1 MKRILLT
8 NDDGIYSPGIL
19 ALHKKI
25 KSLGEVTVVAPDAE
39 RSAQGHA
46 ITLSVP
52 LRVNEVRRS
61 ALPFPVKGQDKGK
74 IFGYAISGTPA
85 DCVKIALMSIMKNKK
100 PDLIISGVNRG
111 PNLGVNVL
119 YSGTVSG
126 ATEGAILGVPSF
138 AVSLASFKWENFQAA
153 IDFSHKLAKVMLDKK
168 LPINTLLN
176 VNVPALPKSKIKG
189 VRITR
194 QGMSTFYK
202 EDYDRRE
209 DPNKRVYYWLCS
221 YKAAVS
227 GDGLVDAV
235 AVRDGHISI
244 TPLHYDM
251 TDYKDLEILS
261 DAGKRLF
268 K

>member
-25 KSLGEVTVVAPDAE
+25 RSLGEVTVVAPDAE

-52 LRVNEVRRS
+52 LCVNEVRR
-61 ALPFPVKGQDKGK
+61 DGK
-74 IFGYAISGTPA
+74 FFGHAISGTPA

-138 AVSLASFKWENFQAA
+138 AVSLNSFKWENFQAA
-153 IDFSHKLAKVMLDKK
+153 VDFSHKLAKMMLDKK
-168 LPINTLLN
+168 LPVNTLLN

-209 DPNKRVYYWLCS
+209 DPNRRVYYWLCS

-227 GDGLVDAV
+227 GDELVDAV

-268 K
+268 R

>member
-8 NDDGIYSPGIL
+8 NDDGIYSAGIL

-52 LRVNEVRRS
+52 LRVNEIRRE
-61 ALPFPVKGQDKGK
+61 GK
-74 IFGYAISGTPA
+74 FFGYAITGTPA
-85 DCVKIALMSIMKNKK
+85 DCVKIALMSIMKDKK

-111 PNLGVNVL
+111 PNLGINVL

-138 AVSLASFKWENFQAA
+138 AVSLASFKWESFQAA
-153 IDFSHKLAKVMLDKK
+153 VDFSHRLAKMMLDRK
-168 LPINTLLN
+168 LPVNTLLN

-202 EDYDRRE
+202 EAYDRRE
-209 DPNKRVYYWLCS
+209 DPNRRIYYWLCS

-235 AVRDGHISI
+235 AVRDGYISI

-251 TDYKDLEILS
+251 TDYEDFGKLS
-261 DAGKRLF
+261 DAGKKLF

>member
-8 NDDGIYSPGIL
+8 NDDGIYSPGIS
-19 ALHKKI
+19 ALYKKI
-25 KSLGEVTVVAPDAE
+25 EPLGEVTVVAPDAE

-52 LRVNEVRRS
+52 LRVNEARRE
-61 ALPFPVKGQDKGK
+61 GK
-74 IFGYAISGTPA
+74 FFGYAISGTPA
-85 DCVKIALMSIMKNKK
+85 DCVKIALMSIMKKKK

-153 IDFSHKLAKVMLDKK
+153 LDFSQKLAKMMLRKE
-168 LPINTLLN
+168 LPVNTLLN
-176 VNVPALPKSKIKG
+176 VNVPALSRSKIKG
-189 VRITR
+189 VKITR

-202 EDYDRRE
+202 EGYDRRE

-221 YKAAVS
+221 NKAGVT
-227 GDGLVDAV
+227 GDELVDAV
-235 AVRDGHISI
+235 AVRDGYISI

-251 TDYKDLEILS
+251 TDYKDFEILS
-261 DAGKRLF
+261 DAREKLF

>member
-8 NDDGIYSPGIL
+8 NDDGIYSAGIL

-52 LRVNEVRRS
+52 LRVNEVRRE
-61 ALPFPVKGQDKGK
+61 GK
-74 IFGYAISGTPA
+74 FFGYAITGTPA
-85 DCVKIALMSIMKNKK
+85 DCVKIALMSIMRDKK

-111 PNLGVNVL
+111 PNLGINVL

-138 AVSLASFKWENFQAA
+138 AVSLNSFKWENFQAA
-153 IDFSHKLAKVMLDKK
+153 VDFSHKLAKMMLERK
-168 LPINTLLN
+168 LPVNTLLN

-209 DPNKRVYYWLCS
+209 DPNRRVYYWLCS

-227 GDGLVDAV
+227 GDGFVDAV

-244 TPLHYDM
+244 TPLNYDM

-261 DAGKRLF
+261 DAGKKLF
-268 K
+268 R

>member
-8 NDDGIYSPGIL
+8 NDDGIYSQGIL

-25 KSLGEVTVVAPDAE
+25 RSLGEVTVVAPDAE

-52 LRVNEVRRS
+52 LRVNEARR
-61 ALPFPVKGQDKGK
+61 DGK
-74 IFGYAISGTPA
+74 FFGYAISGTPA
-85 DCVKIALMSIMKNKK
+85 DCVKIALMSIMKDKK
-100 PDLIISGVNRG
+100 PNLIISGVNRG

-138 AVSLASFKWENFQAA
+138 AVSLNSFKWENFQAA
-153 IDFSHKLAKVMLDKK
+153 VDFSRKLAKMMLEKK
-168 LPINTLLN
+168 LPVNTLLN
-176 VNVPALPKSKIKG
+176 VNVPALPKPKIKG

-209 DPNKRVYYWLCS
+209 DPNRRVYYWLCS

-227 GDGLVDAV
+227 GDELVDAV
-235 AVRDGHISI
+235 AVRDGYISM

-261 DAGKRLF
+261 DAGKGLF

>member
-8 NDDGIYSPGIL
+8 NDDGIYSQGIL

-25 KSLGEVTVVAPDAE
+25 RSLGEVTVVAPDAE

-52 LRVNEVRRS
+52 LRVNEVRR
-61 ALPFPVKGQDKGK
+61 DGK
-74 IFGYAISGTPA
+74 FFGHAISGTPA

-138 AVSLASFKWENFQAA
+138 AVSLNSFKWENFQAA
-153 IDFSHKLAKVMLDKK
+153 VDFSHKLAKMMLDKK
-168 LPINTLLN
+168 LPVNTLLN

-209 DPNKRVYYWLCS
+209 DPNRRVYYWLCS

-227 GDGLVDAV
+227 GDELVDAV

-268 K
+268 R

>member
-8 NDDGIYSPGIL
+8 NDDGIYSQGIL

-25 KSLGEVTVVAPDAE
+25 RSLGEVTVVAPDAE

-52 LRVNEVRRS
+52 LRVNEARR
-61 ALPFPVKGQDKGK
+61 DGK
-74 IFGYAISGTPA
+74 FFGHAISGTPA

-138 AVSLASFKWENFQAA
+138 AVSLNSFKWENFQAA
-153 IDFSHKLAKVMLDKK
+153 VDFSHKLAKMMLDKK
-168 LPINTLLN
+168 LPVNTLLN

-209 DPNKRVYYWLCS
+209 DPNRRVYYWLCS

-227 GDGLVDAV
+227 GDELVDAV

-268 K
+268 R

>member
-8 NDDGIYSPGIL
+8 NDDGIYSAGIL
-19 ALHKKI
+19 ELHKRLRF
-25 KSLGEVTVVAPDAE
+25 LGEVTVVAPDAE

-52 LRVNEVRRS
+52 LRVNEARRE
-61 ALPFPVKGQDKGK
+61 GK
-74 IFGYAISGTPA
+74 FFGYAITGTPA
-85 DCVKIALMSIMKNKK
+85 DCVKIGLMYIMKDKR

-111 PNLGVNVL
+111 PNLGINVL

-138 AVSLASFKWENFQAA
+138 AVSLASFKWEKFQAA
-153 IDFSHKLAKVMLDKK
+153 VDFSHKLAKMILDKK

-189 VRITR
+189 VKITR
-194 QGMSTFYK
+194 QGMSTLYK
-202 EDYDRRE
+202 EAYDMRE
-209 DPNKRVYYWLCS
+209 DPNRRLYYWLCS
-221 YKAAVS
+221 YRAEVK
-227 GDGLVDAV
+227 GDELVDAV
-235 AVRDGHISI
+235 AVRDGYISI

-251 TDYKDLEILS
+251 TDYKDFEILS
-261 DAGKRLF
+261 DARKKLF

>member
-25 KSLGEVTVVAPDAE
+25 RSLGEVTVVAPDAE

-52 LRVNEVRRS
+52 LRVNEVRR
-61 ALPFPVKGQDKGK
+61 DGK
-74 IFGYAISGTPA
+74 FFGHAISGTPA

-138 AVSLASFKWENFQAA
+138 AVSLNSFKWENFQAA
-153 IDFSHKLAKVMLDKK
+153 VDFSHKLAKMMLDKK
-168 LPINTLLN
+168 LPVNTLLN

-209 DPNKRVYYWLCS
+209 DPNRRVYYWLCS

-227 GDGLVDAV
+227 GDELVDAV

-268 K
+268 R

>member
-8 NDDGIYSPGIL
+8 NDDGIYSAGIL

-52 LRVNEVRRS
+52 LRVNEVRRE
-61 ALPFPVKGQDKGK
+61 GK
-74 IFGYAISGTPA
+74 FFGYAITGTPA
-85 DCVKIALMSIMKNKK
+85 DCVKIALMSIMKDKK

-111 PNLGVNVL
+111 PNLGINVL

-138 AVSLASFKWENFQAA
+138 AVSLNSFKWENFQAA
-153 IDFSHKLAKVMLDKK
+153 VDFSHKLAKMMLTKK
-168 LPINTLLN
+168 LPVNTLLN

-209 DPNKRVYYWLCS
+209 DPNRRVYYWLCS
-221 YKAAVS
+221 HKAAVS
-227 GDGLVDAV
+227 GDGLIDAV

-261 DAGKRLF
+261 DAGKKLF

>member
-8 NDDGIYSPGIL
+8 NDDGIHSQGIL
-19 ALHKKI
+19 ALYKKI
-25 KSLGEVTVVAPDAE
+25 RTLGEVTVVAPDAE

-52 LRVNEVRRS
+52 LRVNKVCNE
-61 ALPFPVKGQDKGK
+61 GK
-74 IFGYAISGTPA
+74 FFGYAISGTPA
-85 DCVKIALMSIMKNKK
+85 DCVKIAMMSIMKDRK

-138 AVSLASFKWENFQAA
+138 AVSLNSFKWEKYEASVEFAR
-153 IDFSHKLAKVMLDKK
+153 KLAKMMLEKK
-168 LPINTLLN
+168 LPVNTLLN
-176 VNVPALPKSKIKG
+176 VNVPALPRPKIRG
-189 VRITR
+189 VKITR

-202 EDYDRRE
+202 EDYDMRE
-209 DPNKRVYYWLCS
+209 DPNRRTYYWLCS

-227 GDGLVDAV
+227 GDAMVDAV
-235 AVRDGHISI
+235 AVRDGYISV

-261 DAGKRLF
+261 DAGKKLF
-268 K
+268 E

>member
-1 MKRILLT
+1 
-8 NDDGIYSPGIL
+8 
-19 ALHKKI
+19 
-25 KSLGEVTVVAPDAE
+25 
-39 RSAQGHA
+39 
-46 ITLSVP
+46 
-52 LRVNEVRRS
+52 
-61 ALPFPVKGQDKGK
+61 
-74 IFGYAISGTPA
+74 
-85 DCVKIALMSIMKNKK
+85 SIMKDSK

-138 AVSLASFKWENFQAA
+138 AVSLNSFKWEKFDAA
-153 IDFSHKLAKVMLDKK
+153 VDFSCKLAKMMLEKR
-168 LPINTLLN
+168 LPVNTLLN
-176 VNVPALPKSKIKG
+176 VNVPALPKSAIKG
-189 VRITR
+189 VKITR

-202 EDYDRRE
+202 ESYDRRE

-221 YKAAVS
+221 HKADVS
-227 GDGLVDAV
+227 GDGMVDAV
-235 AVRDGHISI
+235 AVRDGYISI

-261 DAGKRLF
+261 DAGKGIF

>member
-8 NDDGIYSPGIL
+8 NDDGIYSQGIL

-52 LRVNEVRRS
+52 LRVNEVRRE
-61 ALPFPVKGQDKGK
+61 GK
-74 IFGYAISGTPA
+74 FFGYAISGTPA

-153 IDFSHKLAKVMLDKK
+153 VDFSHKLAKTMLDKK
-168 LPINTLLN
+168 LPVNTLLN

-209 DPNKRVYYWLCS
+209 DPNRRVYYWLCS
-221 YKAAVS
+221 YKAEVS
-227 GDGLVDAV
+227 GDELVDAV
-235 AVRDGHISI
+235 AVRDGRISV

>member
-8 NDDGIYSPGIL
+8 NDDGIHSPGIL
-19 ALHKKI
+19 ELYRRI
-25 KSLGEVTVVAPDAE
+25 KTLGEVTVVAPDAE

-52 LRVNEVRRS
+52 LRVNETS
-61 ALPFPVKGQDKGK
+61 HEGK
-74 IFGYAISGTPA
+74 FFGYAISGTPA
-85 DCVKIALMSIMKNKK
+85 DCVKIAMMSIMKKHK

-138 AVSLASFKWENFQAA
+138 AVSLNSFKWARYEAA
-153 IDFSHKLAKVMLDKK
+153 VDFARKLAKMMLEKK
-168 LPINTLLN
+168 LPVNTLLN
-176 VNVPALPKSKIKG
+176 VNVPALPASRIKG
-189 VRITR
+189 VKITR
-194 QGMSTFYK
+194 QGMSTFYR
-202 EDYDRRE
+202 ESYDRRE

-221 YKAAVS
+221 HKAEVA
-227 GDGLVDAV
+227 GDGMVDAV
-235 AVRDGHISI
+235 AVRDGYISI

-261 DAGKRLF
+261 DAGKKLF

>member
-8 NDDGIYSPGIL
+8 NDDGIYSAGIL
-19 ALHKKI
+19 ALYKKI
-25 KSLGEVTVVAPDAE
+25 RSLGEVTVVAPDAE

-52 LRVNEVRRS
+52 LRVNEARRE
-61 ALPFPVKGQDKGK
+61 GK
-74 IFGYAISGTPA
+74 FFGYAISGTPA
-85 DCVKIALMSIMKNKK
+85 DCVKIALMSIMKDKK
-100 PDLIISGVNRG
+100 PDLIISGLNRG
-111 PNLGVNVL
+111 PNLGINVL

-153 IDFSHKLAKVMLDKK
+153 VDFSHKLAKMMLDKK

-209 DPNKRVYYWLCS
+209 DPNRRVYYWLCS
-221 YKAAVS
+221 DKAEVS
-227 GDGLVDAV
+227 GDGFVDAV
-235 AVRDGHISI
+235 AVRDGRISI

-251 TDYKDLEILS
+251 TDYEDLEILS
-261 DAGKRLF
+261 NAGKRLF

>member
-8 NDDGIYSPGIL
+8 NDDGIYSPGIFE
-19 ALHKKI
+19 LHKKLR
-25 KSLGEVTVVAPDAE
+25 SLGEVTVVAPDAE

-52 LRVNEVRRS
+52 LRVNESRR
-61 ALPFPVKGQDKGK
+61 DGK
-74 IFGYAISGTPA
+74 FFGYAISGTPA
-85 DCVKIALMSIMKNKK
+85 DCVKIGLMYIMKKK
-100 PDLIISGVNRG
+100 RPDLIISGVNRG
-111 PNLGVNVL
+111 ANLGVNVL

-153 IDFSHKLAKVMLDKK
+153 VDFSHKLAKMMLDKK
-168 LPINTLLN
+168 LPIKTLLN
-176 VNVPALPKSKIKG
+176 VNVPALPKSEIRG

-209 DPNKRVYYWLCS
+209 DPNRRVYYWLCS
-221 YKAAVS
+221 YKAEVS

-235 AVRDGHISI
+235 AVRDGYISI

>member
-8 NDDGIYSPGIL
+8 NDDGIHSQGIL
-19 ALHKKI
+19 ALYKKI
-25 KSLGEVTVVAPDAE
+25 KTLGEVTVVAPDAE

-52 LRVNEVRRS
+52 LRVYETRRE
-61 ALPFPVKGQDKGK
+61 GK
-74 IFGYAISGTPA
+74 FFGYAISGTPA
-85 DCVKIALMSIMKNKK
+85 DCVKIALMSIMKNRK

-138 AVSLASFKWENFQAA
+138 AISLNSFKWEKFEAA
-153 IDFSHKLAKVMLDKK
+153 VDFARKLAKMMLEKK
-168 LPINTLLN
+168 LPVNTLLN
-176 VNVPALPKSKIKG
+176 VNVPALPRSKIKG

-202 EDYDRRE
+202 EGYDRRE
-209 DPNKRVYYWLCS
+209 DPNRRVYYWLCS
-221 YKAAVS
+221 YKAEVS
-227 GDGLVDAV
+227 GDGMVDAV

-261 DAGKRLF
+261 DAGKKLF

>member
-8 NDDGIYSPGIL
+8 NDDGIYSQGLL

-25 KSLGEVTVVAPDAE
+25 RSLGEVTVVAPDAE

-52 LRVNEVRRS
+52 LRVNEARRE
-61 ALPFPVKGQDKGK
+61 GK
-74 IFGYAISGTPA
+74 FFGYAISGTPA
-85 DCVKIALMSIMKNKK
+85 DCVKIALMSIMKDKK
-100 PDLIISGVNRG
+100 PDLIISGLNRG
-111 PNLGVNVL
+111 PNLGINVL

-153 IDFSHKLAKVMLDKK
+153 VDFSHKLARMMLDKK
-168 LPINTLLN
+168 LPVNTLLN

-209 DPNKRVYYWLCS
+209 DPNRRVYYWLCS
-221 YKAAVS
+221 HKAAVS
-227 GDGLVDAV
+227 GDGLIDAV

-261 DAGKRLF
+261 DAGKKLF